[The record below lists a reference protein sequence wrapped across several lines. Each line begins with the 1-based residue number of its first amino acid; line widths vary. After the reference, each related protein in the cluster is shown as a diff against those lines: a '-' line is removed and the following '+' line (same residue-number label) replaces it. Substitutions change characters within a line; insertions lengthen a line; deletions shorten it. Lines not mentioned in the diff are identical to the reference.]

1 MTMVL
6 SATGDTQNQA
16 WAADK
21 SRFGFKMLQMMGWS
35 EGKGLGVNE
44 DGATAHIKMKKKDN
58 SRGIGAD
65 IGQNDRWDSTM
76 SGFNSVLDKLAA
88 AETGATVEKGG
99 KKKKKSKAK
108 KEKEKEKEKEKGGKS
123 KKRKRKD
130 DESDEAAE
138 EAKKEK
144 RRRKEERAAKREAK
158 AARRAKKEKLVFAK
172 RAQNK
177 RVSNYSAKALAEIFG
192 QAEVVKTVAAP
203 EEPLTDAR
211 GRLKKK

>member
-6 SATGDTQNQA
+6 AGGTGDTQNQA

-35 EGKGLGVNE
+35 EGKGLGVKE

-58 SRGIGAD
+58 SRGLGAE
-65 IGQNDRWDSTM
+65 IGQNDRWDNTM
-76 SGFNSVLDKLAA
+76 GGFNGVLDKLAA
-88 AETGATVEKGG
+88 SEIGGTVEKDKK
-99 KKKKKSKAK
+99 KKKKKSKDK
-108 KEKEKEKEKEKGGKS
+108 DSKS
-123 KKRKRKD
+123 KKRKRSD
-130 DESDEAAE
+130 GAEDEVESE
-138 EAKKEK
+138 EKKEK

-192 QAEVVKTVAAP
+192 QAEVVKNTAAP
-203 EEPLTDAR
+203 EEALTDER

>member
-6 SATGDTQNQA
+6 STSGDTQNQA

-21 SRFGFKMLQMMGWS
+21 SRFGFKMLQMMGWK

-76 SGFNSVLDKLAA
+76 SGFNNVLDKLAS
-88 AETGATVEKGG
+88 AETGATVDKGN
-99 KKKKKSKAK
+99 KKKKSKDK
-108 KEKEKEKEKEKGGKS
+108 KEKEKSAKS
-123 KKRKRKD
+123 KKRKRT
-130 DESDEAAE
+130 EGVPDEAAE

-192 QAEVVKTVAAP
+192 QAEVVKTTAAP
-203 EEPLTDAR
+203 DEPLTDAR

>member
-1 MTMVL
+1 M
-6 SATGDTQNQA
+6 
-16 WAADK
+16 
-21 SRFGFKMLQMMGWS
+21 R
-35 EGKGLGVNE
+35 
-44 DGATAHIKMKKKDN
+44 
-58 SRGIGAD
+58 
-65 IGQNDRWDSTM
+65 
-76 SGFNSVLDKLAA
+76 
-88 AETGATVEKGG
+88 
-99 KKKKKSKAK
+99 
-108 KEKEKEKEKEKGGKS
+108 KS

>member
-1 MTMVL
+1 MVL
-6 SATGDTQNQA
+6 STSGDTQNQA

-21 SRFGFKMLQMMGWS
+21 SRFGFKMLQMMGWT

-76 SGFNSVLDKLAA
+76 SGFNSVLDKLAS
-88 AETGATVEKGG
+88 AETGATVDKSET
-99 KKKKKSKAK
+99 KKKKKRKSGDKE
-108 KEKEKEKEKEKGGKS
+108 EKEKSAKS
-123 KKRKRKD
+123 KKRKRTED
-130 DESDEAAE
+130 VSDKASE

-158 AARRAKKEKLVFAK
+158 AARRAKREKLVFAK

-192 QAEVVKTVAAP
+192 QAEVVKTTAAP
-203 EEPLTDAR
+203 DEPLTDAR